1 MGPFDPQSMA
11 SARVTMELRR
21 FAQAIA
27 IDAGIMAEMSLYV
40 DQDNAYDFL
49 RDQVTVK
56 MVTKLLTD
64 DLPPENVRQSTRI
77 QVHEPASTWQMWK
90 RNNHGKWYT
99 KGWLPWLLKRRPVKT
114 RTYEKLAHCEFNLE
128 RYRAYPRAR
137 VQSPVLGNAVQFHT
151 IRDVRWWED
160 ENPEGQ

>member
-1 MGPFDPQSMA
+1 MRPEDLS
-11 SARVTMELRR
+11 SHKVTMELKR

-27 IDAGIMAEMSLYV
+27 IDAGIMAEMSLHV
-40 DQDNAYDFL
+40 DDRGYDFL
-49 RDQVTVK
+49 RDQVTVR

-77 QVHEPASTWQMWK
+77 DVHEPASTWQMWK
-90 RNNHGKWYT
+90 RNNQGKWYT

-114 RTYEKLAHCEFNLE
+114 RTYQKLVHCDFNLE

-137 VQSPVLGNAVQFHT
+137 VQAPVLGNAVMFHT

-160 ENPEGQ
+160 ESPEA